1 MTKTIKYR
9 VIRCSHLEQ
18 WQQFLAILRL
28 IGSFI
33 EVRMVRG
40 KEKDSL
46 IFLLLTNIKEKRSS
60 AFGEKNSVSHFSE
73 RSGGVTAST

>member
-1 MTKTIKYR
+1 
-9 VIRCSHLEQ
+9 
-18 WQQFLAILRL
+18 
-28 IGSFI
+28 
-33 EVRMVRG
+33 MVRG